1 MKENNSSKK
10 ILLIGG
16 GSGMGKATALYLAEK
31 NNQVIISGR
40 RKEKLDEVAS
50 LSSRIYARQADI
62 TDRDSTSR
70 LFNWYQNKFGDLDV
84 LINAAGI
91 NIANRTLKEISPE
104 EWDKVIRINL
114 TGSFNC
120 LTEALKIM
128 RGKKSGLIIMIN
140 SVAGKRATPLAGV
153 AYNASKFGM
162 HALTVSAAEE
172 ERENGIRITNIYPGE
187 VNTPILEERH
197 SPPSAEHRSKILQP
211 DDIAKVINHLITLP
225 ERVHIPELIIKPNQQ
240 SYI

>member
-16 GSGMGKATALYLAEK
+16 GSGMGKATALHLAEK
-31 NNQVIISGR
+31 NHQVIISGR

-50 LSSRIYARQADI
+50 LSSGIYARQADI

-70 LFNWYQNKFGDLDV
+70 LFNWYQDKFGDLDV

-91 NIANRTLKEISPE
+91 NIANRKLIEISPE

-128 RGKKSGLIIMIN
+128 R
-140 SVAGKRATPLAGV
+140 
-153 AYNASKFGM
+153 SK
-162 HALTVSAAEE
+162 
-172 ERENGIRITNIYPGE
+172 
-187 VNTPILEERH
+187 
-197 SPPSAEHRSKILQP
+197 
-211 DDIAKVINHLITLP
+211 
-225 ERVHIPELIIKPNQQ
+225 NQA
-240 SYI
+240 

>member
-1 MKENNSSKK
+1 
-10 ILLIGG
+10 
-16 GSGMGKATALYLAEK
+16 MGKATALYLAEK

-84 LINAAGI
+84 LINCFGI

-128 RGKKSGLIIMIN
+128 RVKN
-140 SVAGKRATPLAGV
+140 
-153 AYNASKFGM
+153 
-162 HALTVSAAEE
+162 
-172 ERENGIRITNIYPGE
+172 
-187 VNTPILEERH
+187 
-197 SPPSAEHRSKILQP
+197 QP
-211 DDIAKVINHLITLP
+211 NH
-225 ERVHIPELIIKPNQQ
+225 ND
-240 SYI
+240 

>member
-1 MKENNSSKK
+1 
-10 ILLIGG
+10 
-16 GSGMGKATALYLAEK
+16 MGKATAIYLAKK
-31 NNQVIISGR
+31 NHQVIISGR

-50 LSSRIYARQADI
+50 LSSGIYPKQADI

-70 LFNWYQNKFGDLDV
+70 LFNWYQDKFGDLDV

-128 RGKKSGLIIMIN
+128 KVKN
-140 SVAGKRATPLAGV
+140 LA
-153 AYNASKFGM
+153 
-162 HALTVSAAEE
+162 
-172 ERENGIRITNIYPGE
+172 
-187 VNTPILEERH
+187 
-197 SPPSAEHRSKILQP
+197 
-211 DDIAKVINHLITLP
+211 
-225 ERVHIPELIIKPNQQ
+225 
-240 SYI
+240 